1 MVRSYI
7 IAIERREKQKKR
19 GKKRKIRQKTI
30 VQKLF
35 FFLRRISKNRKRES
49 SIRFDVNIQENI
61 SFDRNNSLRNKV
73 EQKQRCTHRQ
83 RKRRKKKILQSSAEY
98 INRAGDA
105 LTVRTCAP
113 LLYSLVCLPRFWA

>member
-30 VQKLF
+30 VKKLF

-105 LTVRTCAP
+105 LKVRTCAP